1 MDSRLYKSEW
11 ETVPLFTITF
21 SIKDSQQEDFRHA
34 TLLCSLEVLCT
45 LGVTRIFI
53 INEQQHSLYLRI

>member
-21 SIKDSQQEDFRHA
+21 SIKGSQQEDFRHA

-45 LGVTRIFI
+45 LGVTRI
-53 INEQQHSLYLRI
+53 